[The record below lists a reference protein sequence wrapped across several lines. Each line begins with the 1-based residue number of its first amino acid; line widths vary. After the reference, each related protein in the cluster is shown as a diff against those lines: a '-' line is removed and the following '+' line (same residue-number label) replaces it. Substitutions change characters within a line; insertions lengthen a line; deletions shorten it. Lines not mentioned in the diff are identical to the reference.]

1 MLADWS
7 HHDLMNIEREAKRGA
22 LGGDEANFC
31 VSSCP
36 TALTASA
43 DPAVALCLSFIH
55 TNATV
60 EGLNPHA
67 RMTSTWL
74 PIAMCGPVHH
84 NSSAQSSA
92 ASDATGKLLISS
104 SVLSPKWWSARDM
117 PLPSCPDQGQAGSP
131 KIVGNRLPDAARATR
146 SSTVHPCSMMLL

>member
-1 MLADWS
+1 M
-7 HHDLMNIEREAKRGA
+7 
-22 LGGDEANFC
+22 
-31 VSSCP
+31 
-36 TALTASA
+36 
-43 DPAVALCLSFIH
+43 
-55 TNATV
+55 V

-104 SVLSPKWWSARDM
+104 SVLARVVVGARHATTE
-117 PLPSCPDQGQAGSP
+117 LPGPGPSRIA
-131 KIVGNRLPDAARATR
+131 
-146 SSTVHPCSMMLL
+146 